1 MKTQNQSEK
10 REKSNNLNNKSRKTK
25 ILVTLGPKTSG
36 VESIKMLINAG
47 VNAVRLNMSHGNYD
61 FFSSLFENI
70 HTARTELNSP
80 LAILAD
86 LQGPKIRIGEL
97 VKPEIEIFSGERIE
111 ITVDDIIGNDKII
124 STSYKSLS
132 KDADIGDLILI
143 NDGLIRLK
151 IIRKEKKSVICEIE
165 NGGILSPRKG
175 MNLPGMK
182 LSTPALTDKDFED
195 LNFLISKSVDYIA
208 LSFVRKPEDILKL
221 KEWLSK
227 KEKSIP
233 VIAKIEKKEAID
245 FFDSILNVA
254 DGIMIARGDLGVEL
268 SPAKVPVIQ
277 KEIIKKCNETGKLVI
292 TATQML
298 ESMINSPIPT
308 RAEAADVANAVWDGT
323 DVVMLSGE
331 TSVGKFPIETVKMM
345 HEIVLNAEQHF
356 TQNENIKFQIPVALE
371 ENLFDSVLKGIT
383 LVSAQIKSSAI
394 VVFTYKGRAARGLAK
409 FRPSAKII
417 ALSDS
422 FETMNN
428 LCLRWGVNSLFINK
442 IDKQHA
448 AIEEAKDLILN
459 AGLVN
464 KGDLVIFL
472 SRAPFSEK
480 GRSDFLHIEVL

>member
-1 MKTQNQSEK
+1 
-10 REKSNNLNNKSRKTK
+10 
-25 ILVTLGPKTSG
+25 
-36 VESIKMLINAG
+36 
-47 VNAVRLNMSHGNYD
+47 
-61 FFSSLFENI
+61 
-70 HTARTELNSP
+70 
-80 LAILAD
+80 
-86 LQGPKIRIGEL
+86 
-97 VKPEIEIFSGERIE
+97 
-111 ITVDDIIGNDKII
+111 
-124 STSYKSLS
+124 
-132 KDADIGDLILI
+132 
-143 NDGLIRLK
+143 
-151 IIRKEKKSVICEIE
+151 
-165 NGGILSPRKG
+165 
-175 MNLPGMK
+175 MK
-182 LSTPALTDKDFED
+182 LSTPSFTEKDFED
-195 LNFLISKSVDYIA
+195 LNFLTDKPVDYIA
-208 LSFVRKPEDILKL
+208 LSFVRKAEDIIQL

-227 KEKSIP
+227 KGKSIP

-245 FFDSILNVA
+245 AFDSILNSA
-254 DGIMIARGDLGVEL
+254 DGIMVARGDLGVEL

-277 KEIIKKCNETGKLVI
+277 KEIIKRCNETGKLVI

-331 TSVGKFPIETVKMM
+331 TSVGKYPVETVKMM
-345 HEIVLNAEQHF
+345 HEIIINAEQHSIS
-356 TQNENIKFQIPVALE
+356 NENIKFQVPEALE

-383 LVSAQIKSSAI
+383 SVAEQIKANAI

-409 FRPSAKII
+409 FRPAAKII
-417 ALSDS
+417 AISDS

-428 LCLRWGVNSLFINK
+428 LCLRWGVNSLFIDK

-480 GRSDFLHIEVL
+480 GRSDFLHFEVI

>member
-1 MKTQNQSEK
+1 MGSSQA
-10 REKSNNLNNKSRKTK
+10 KTK
-25 ILVTLGPKTSG
+25 ILATLGPQTSS
-36 VESIKMLINAG
+36 VEKIKQLISAG
-47 VNAVRLNMSHGNYD
+47 VDAVRLNMSHGDYD
-61 FFSSLFENI
+61 FYYSLFENI

-97 VKPEIEIFSGERIE
+97 KENQIEIFSGNKIE
-111 ITVDDIIGNDKII
+111 ITIEDVIGDDKII
-124 STSYKSLS
+124 STSYKDLN
-132 KDADIGDLILI
+132 KDAEIGDLILI

-151 IIRKEKKSVICEIE
+151 IKDKKKHSVICDIE
-165 NGGILSPRKG
+165 NGGILSSRKG
-175 MNLPGMK
+175 MNLPGMR
-182 LSTPALTDKDFED
+182 LSTPSLTKKDIENLEFLKDKP
-195 LNFLISKSVDYIA
+195 IDYIA
-208 LSFVRKPEDILKL
+208 LSFVRKAEDILQL

-227 KEKSIP
+227 NAKPIP

-245 FFDSILNVA
+245 LFDSILNA
-254 DGIMIARGDLGVEL
+254 CDGIMVARGDLGVEL

-277 KEIIKKCNETGKLVI
+277 KEIIRRCNETGKLVI

-298 ESMINSPIPT
+298 ESMISSPIPT

-331 TSVGKFPIETVKMM
+331 TSVGKFPIDTVKMM
-345 HEIVLNAEQHF
+345 SEIIINAEQHF
-356 TQNENIKFQIPVALE
+356 IQNENIKFQIPEALE

-383 LVSAQIKSSAI
+383 LVAAQVKANAI

-409 FRPSAKII
+409 FRPAAKII

-428 LCLRWGVNSLFINK
+428 LCLRWGVNSLFIEK

-448 AIEEAKDLILN
+448 AIEDAKKLILKG
-459 AGLVN
+459 GLVN

-472 SRAPFSEK
+472 SRAPFTEK
-480 GRSDFLHIEVL
+480 RRSDFLHFEVL

>member
-1 MKTQNQSEK
+1 
-10 REKSNNLNNKSRKTK
+10 LNNYSRKTK
-25 ILVTLGPKTSG
+25 ILATLGPQTSS
-36 VESIKMLINAG
+36 VEMIKKLIAAG

-61 FFSSLFENI
+61 FYSSLFENI
-70 HTARTELNSP
+70 HTARTELNSS
-80 LAILAD
+80 LAIIAD

-97 VKPEIEIFSGERIE
+97 KEPEIEIFSGNEIE
-111 ITVDDIIGNDKII
+111 ITTEDITGDDKII
-124 STSYKSLS
+124 STSYKNLQR
-132 KDADIGDLILI
+132 DAEVGDLILI

-151 IIRKEKKSVICEIE
+151 IIQKKGTSIVCEIE

-182 LSTPALTDKDFED
+182 LSTPSLTEKDFAD
-195 LNFLISKSVDYIA
+195 LDFITDKSVDYVA
-208 LSFVRKPEDILKL
+208 LSFVRKAEDILQL
-221 KEWLSK
+221 KEWLGK
-227 KEKSIP
+227 KGKSIP

-245 FFDSILNVA
+245 AFDFILNSA
-254 DGIMIARGDLGVEL
+254 DGIMVARGDLGVEL

-277 KEIIKKCNETGKLVI
+277 KEIIKLCNETGKLVI

-308 RAEAADVANAVWDGT
+308 RAEAADVANAVWDGS

-331 TSVGKFPIETVKMM
+331 TSVGKYPIETVKMM
-345 HEIVLNAEQHF
+345 HEIIINAEQYF
-356 TQNENIKFQIPVALE
+356 IMNENIKFQVPEALE

-383 LVSAQIKSSAI
+383 SVAEQIKATAI
-394 VVFTYKGRAARGLAK
+394 VVFTFKGRAARGLAK
-409 FRPSAKII
+409 FRPAAKII
-417 ALSDS
+417 AISDS

-442 IDKQHA
+442 IDKQNA
-448 AIEEAKDLILN
+448 AIEEAKNLILN

-480 GRSDFLHIEVL
+480 GRSDFLHFEVL

>member
-1 MKTQNQSEK
+1 MN
-10 REKSNNLNNKSRKTK
+10 SNSRKTK
-25 ILVTLGPKTSG
+25 ILATLGPETSG
-36 VESIKMLINAG
+36 VGKIKQLIAAG

-61 FFSSLFENI
+61 FYSSLFENI
-70 HTARTELNSP
+70 HTARTELNSS

-97 VKPEIEIFSGERIE
+97 TEQKIEIFTGNSIE
-111 ITVDDIIGNDKII
+111 ITTEDITGNDKII
-124 STSYKSLS
+124 STSYKSLQT
-132 KDADIGDLILI
+132 AAEVGDLILI

-151 IIRKEKKSVICEIE
+151 IISKKKNSVVCNIE

-182 LSTPALTDKDFED
+182 LSTPSLTEKDFED
-195 LNFLISKSVDYIA
+195 LNFLIDKPVDYIA
-208 LSFVRKPEDILKL
+208 LSFVRKSEDIIQL

-227 KEKSIP
+227 NVRSTP

-245 FFDSILNVA
+245 AFDSILNSA
-254 DGIMIARGDLGVEL
+254 DGIMVARGDLGVEL

-277 KEIIKKCNETGKLVI
+277 KEIIKRCNETGKLVI

-331 TSVGKFPIETVKMM
+331 TSVGKHPVETVKMM
-345 HEIVLNAEQHF
+345 HEIVINAEQHSIS
-356 TQNENIKFQIPVALE
+356 NESIKFQVPEALD

-383 LVSAQIKSSAI
+383 SVAEQIKANAI

-409 FRPSAKII
+409 FRPAAKII
-417 ALSDS
+417 AISDS
-422 FETMNN
+422 FDTMNN
-428 LCLRWGVNSLFINK
+428 LCLRWGVNSLFIDK

-448 AIEEAKDLILN
+448 AIEDAKSLILN

-480 GRSDFLHIEVL
+480 GRGDFLHFEVL

>member
-1 MKTQNQSEK
+1 
-10 REKSNNLNNKSRKTK
+10 LNNDFTKTK
-25 ILVTLGPKTSG
+25 ILATLGPKTSDIEIIKQLISSG
-36 VESIKMLINAG
+36 VG
-47 VNAVRLNMSHGNYD
+47 AVRLNMSHGNYD
-61 FFSSLFENI
+61 FYSHLFETI
-70 HTARTELNSP
+70 HTARTELNSS

-97 VKPEIEIFSGERIE
+97 KKLEIEIFSGNEIE
-111 ITVDDIIGNDKII
+111 ITTNDVVGDEKLI
-124 STSYKSLS
+124 STSYNNLS
-132 KDADIGDLILI
+132 RDAEIGDVILI

-151 IIRKEKKSVICEIE
+151 IINKKERSIICEIE
-165 NGGILSPRKG
+165 TGGILSPRKG

-182 LSTPALTDKDFED
+182 LSTPSLTSKDFED
-195 LNFLISKSVDYIA
+195 LEFLFTKPVDYIA
-208 LSFVRKPEDILKL
+208 LSFVRKPEDIFQLKDWL
-221 KEWLSK
+221 KK
-227 KEKSIP
+227 KGKTIP
-233 VIAKIEKKEAID
+233 VIAKIEKKEAIEK
-245 FFDSILNVA
+245 FDLILDAA
-254 DGIMIARGDLGVEL
+254 DGIMVARGDLGVEL
-268 SPAKVPVIQ
+268 SVAKVPVLQ

-331 TSVGKFPIETVKMM
+331 TSVGKYPVETVKMM
-345 HEIVLNAEQHF
+345 REIILNAEQHF
-356 TQNENIKFQIPVALE
+356 TTNENIKFQVPETLDD
-371 ENLFDSVLKGIT
+371 NLFDSVLKGIT
-383 LVSAQIKSSAI
+383 LVAKQINASAI

-409 FRPSAKII
+409 FRPGAKII

-428 LCLRWGVNSLFINK
+428 LCLRWGVTSLFVEK

-448 AIEEAKDLILN
+448 AIEEAKELILK

-480 GRSDFLHIEVL
+480 GRSDFLHVEVL

>member
-1 MKTQNQSEK
+1 MN
-10 REKSNNLNNKSRKTK
+10 SNSRKTK
-25 ILVTLGPKTSG
+25 ILATLGPQTSS
-36 VESIKMLINAG
+36 VESIKKLIAAG

-97 VKPEIEIFSGERIE
+97 SEPKIEVFSGKEIEITTEDV
-111 ITVDDIIGNDKII
+111 TGNEKII
-124 STSYKSLS
+124 STSYQNLQRDSEV
-132 KDADIGDLILI
+132 GDLILI

-151 IIRKEKKSVICEIE
+151 IIRKKGTSIVCEIE

-182 LSTPALTDKDFED
+182 LSTPSLTEKDFED
-195 LNFLISKSVDYIA
+195 LNFLIDKPVDYIA
-208 LSFVRKPEDILKL
+208 LSFVRKVEDIIQL

-227 KEKSIP
+227 NGKPTP

-245 FFDSILNVA
+245 AFDSILNAA
-254 DGIMIARGDLGVEL
+254 DGIMVARGDLGVEL

-277 KEIIKKCNETGKLVI
+277 KEIIKRCNETGKLVI

-331 TSVGKFPIETVKMM
+331 TSVGKHPVETVKMM
-345 HEIVLNAEQHF
+345 QEIIINSEQHYL
-356 TQNENIKFQIPVALE
+356 QNENIKFQIPEAFE

-383 LVSAQIKSSAI
+383 SVSHQIKANAI

-428 LCLRWGVNSLFINK
+428 LCLRWGVNALFIEK

-448 AIEEAKDLILN
+448 AIEDAKNLILN
-459 AGLVN
+459 AGIVN
-464 KGDLVIFL
+464 KGELVIFL

-480 GRSDFLHIEVL
+480 GRSDFLHFEIL

>member
-1 MKTQNQSEK
+1 
-10 REKSNNLNNKSRKTK
+10 
-25 ILVTLGPKTSG
+25 LGPQTSS
-36 VESIKMLINAG
+36 VEEIKQLISSG
-47 VNAVRLNMSHGNYD
+47 VNAVRLNMSHGNYN
-61 FFSSLFENI
+61 FYSTIFENI
-70 HTARTELNSP
+70 HTVRTELNCP

-97 VKPEIEIFSGERIE
+97 SKPEIEIFSGNKIE
-111 ITVDDIIGNDKII
+111 ITTENVIGDDKII
-124 STSYKSLS
+124 STSYKSLPD
-132 KDADIGDLILI
+132 DAEIGDLILI

-151 IIRKEKKSVICEIE
+151 IISKKKRSVVCEIE

-182 LSTPALTDKDFED
+182 LSTASLTEKDIED
-195 LNFLISKSVDYIA
+195 INFLNDKPVDYIA
-208 LSFVRKPEDILKL
+208 LSFVRKAEDILNLQELL
-221 KEWLSK
+221 KEK
-227 KEKSIP
+227 GKSTP

-245 FFDSILNVA
+245 AFDSILNVA
-254 DGIMIARGDLGVEL
+254 DGIMVARGDLGVEISL
-268 SPAKVPVIQ
+268 AKVPVIQ
-277 KEIIKKCNETGKLVI
+277 KEIIKRCNETGKLVI

-331 TSVGKFPIETVKMM
+331 TSVGKYPVETVKMM
-345 HEIVLNAEQHF
+345 HEIIINAEQHYL
-356 TQNENIKFQIPVALE
+356 QNENIKFQIPEALE
-371 ENLFDSVLKGIT
+371 ENLFDSVLKGMT
-383 LVSAQIKSSAI
+383 SVAEQIKANAI

-409 FRPSAKII
+409 FRPAAKII

-442 IDKQHA
+442 IDKQKA
-448 AIEEAKDLILN
+448 AIEDAKNLILN

-464 KGDLVIFL
+464 KGNLVIFL
-472 SRAPFSEK
+472 SRAPVSES
-480 GRSDFLHIEVL
+480 GRSDFLHFEVL

>member
-1 MKTQNQSEK
+1 MISD
-10 REKSNNLNNKSRKTK
+10 SRKTK
-25 ILVTLGPKTSG
+25 ILATLGPQTSS
-36 VESIKMLINAG
+36 VEMIKKLIAAG

-61 FFSSLFENI
+61 FYSSLFENI
-70 HTARTELNSP
+70 HTARTDLNSS
-80 LAILAD
+80 LAIIAD

-97 VKPEIEIFSGERIE
+97 KEPEIEIFSGNEIE
-111 ITVDDIIGNDKII
+111 ITTEDIAGDDKII
-124 STSYKSLS
+124 STSYKNLQR
-132 KDADIGDLILI
+132 DAEVGDLILI

-151 IIRKEKKSVICEIE
+151 IIQKKGTSIVCEIE

-182 LSTPALTDKDFED
+182 LSTPSLTEKDFADLDFITDKP
-195 LNFLISKSVDYIA
+195 VDYVA
-208 LSFVRKPEDILKL
+208 LSFVRKAEDILQL
-221 KEWLSK
+221 KEWLGK
-227 KEKSIP
+227 KGKSIP

-245 FFDSILNVA
+245 AFDPILIAA
-254 DGIMIARGDLGVEL
+254 DGLMVARGDLGVEL

-277 KEIIKKCNETGKLVI
+277 KEIIKRCNETGKLVI

-331 TSVGKFPIETVKMM
+331 TSVGKYPIETIKMM
-345 HEIVLNAEQHF
+345 HEIIINAEQHF
-356 TQNENIKFQIPVALE
+356 IMNENIKFQVPEALE

-383 LVSAQIKSSAI
+383 SVAEQIKATAI
-394 VVFTYKGRAARGLAK
+394 VVFTFKGRAARGLAK
-409 FRPSAKII
+409 FRPAAKII
-417 ALSDS
+417 AISDS

-442 IDKQHA
+442 IDKQNA
-448 AIEEAKDLILN
+448 AIEEAKNLILN
-459 AGLVN
+459 AGLVK

-480 GRSDFLHIEVL
+480 GRSDFLHFEVL

>member
-1 MKTQNQSEK
+1 MN
-10 REKSNNLNNKSRKTK
+10 SNSRKTK
-25 ILVTLGPKTSG
+25 IIATLGPETSS
-36 VESIKMLINAG
+36 VEKIKMLIKAG

-61 FFSSLFENI
+61 FYSSLFENI
-70 HTARTELNSP
+70 HTARTDLNFS

-97 VKPEIEIFSGERIE
+97 IEPQIEIFSGNQIE
-111 ITVDDIIGNDKII
+111 ITTDDVIGDDKII
-124 STSYKSLS
+124 STSYKSLTE
-132 KDADIGDLILI
+132 DADMGDLILI

-151 IIRKEKKSVICEIE
+151 IISKKEKSIECEIE

-182 LSTPALTDKDFED
+182 LSTPALTDKDFND
-195 LNFLISKSVDYIA
+195 LNFLIGKSVDYIA
-208 LSFVRKPEDILKL
+208 LSFVRKPEDIFQLKD
-221 KEWLSK
+221 WLNK

-245 FFDSILNVA
+245 SFDSILNAA
-254 DGIMIARGDLGVEL
+254 DGIMVARGDLGVEL

-277 KEIIKKCNETGKLVI
+277 KEIIKRCNETGKLVI

-308 RAEAADVANAVWDGT
+308 RAEAADVANAVWDGS

-331 TSVGKFPIETVKMM
+331 TSVGKHPIETVKMM
-345 HEIVLNAEQHF
+345 HEIVINAEQHSIA
-356 TQNENIKFQIPVALE
+356 NEYIKFQVPEALE
-371 ENLFDSVLKGIT
+371 ENLFDSVLQGIT
-383 LVSAQIKSSAI
+383 SVAEQIKANAI

-409 FRPSAKII
+409 FRPAAKII
-417 ALSDS
+417 AISDS

-428 LCLRWGVNSLFINK
+428 LCLRWGVNSLFIDK

-448 AIEEAKDLILN
+448 AIEEAKYLILN

-480 GRSDFLHIEVL
+480 GRSDFLHFEVL

>member
-1 MKTQNQSEK
+1 
-10 REKSNNLNNKSRKTK
+10 LNNNSCKTK
-25 ILVTLGPKTSG
+25 ILATLGPQTSSVDKIKQLISSG
-36 VESIKMLINAG
+36 VD
-47 VNAVRLNMSHGNYD
+47 AVRLNMSHGDHNFY
-61 FFSSLFENI
+61 SKLFENI

-97 VKPEIEIFSGERIE
+97 SEPQIEIFSGQEIE
-111 ITVDDIIGNDKII
+111 ITIEDILGNEKII
-124 STSYKSLS
+124 STSYKDLQR
-132 KDADIGDLILI
+132 DAEVGDLILI

-151 IIRKEKKSVICEIE
+151 IISKKKSSVVCEIE

-182 LSTPALTDKDFED
+182 LSTPCITEKDFENLEF
-195 LNFLISKSVDYIA
+195 LNNKPVDYIA
-208 LSFVRKPEDILKL
+208 LSFVRKAEDIIQLKD
-221 KEWLSK
+221 WLSK
-227 KEKSIP
+227 NGKSIP

-245 FFDSILNVA
+245 SFDSILNAV
-254 DGIMIARGDLGVEL
+254 DGIMVARGDLGVEL
-268 SPAKVPVIQ
+268 SPARVPVIQ
-277 KEIIKKCNETGKLVI
+277 KEIIKRCNETGKLVI

-331 TSVGKFPIETVKMM
+331 TSVGKFPVETVKMM
-345 HEIVLNAEQHF
+345 NEIITNAEQHYSS
-356 TQNENIKFQIPVALE
+356 NENIKFQIPEALE

-383 LVSAQIKSSAI
+383 SVAEQTKANAI

-409 FRPSAKII
+409 FRPTARII

-442 IDKQHA
+442 IDKQNA
-448 AIEEAKDLILN
+448 AIEDAKNLILN

-464 KGDLVIFL
+464 KGELVIFL

-480 GRSDFLHIEVL
+480 GRSDFLHFEVM

>member
-1 MKTQNQSEK
+1 M
-10 REKSNNLNNKSRKTK
+10 NNNSKKTK
-25 ILVTLGPKTSG
+25 ILATLGPQTSS
-36 VESIKMLINAG
+36 VENIKQLISAG

-70 HTARTELNSP
+70 HTARTELNSS

-97 VKPEIEIFSGERIE
+97 KESQIEIFPGNEIEISTE
-111 ITVDDIIGNDKII
+111 DIIGNEKII
-124 STSYKSLS
+124 STSYKSLC
-132 KDADIGDLILI
+132 KDAEVGDLILI

-151 IIRKEKKSVICEIE
+151 IVRKEETLIVCKIE
-165 NGGILSPRKG
+165 NGGTLSSRKG

-182 LSTPALTDKDFED
+182 LSTPSLTEKDFGD
-195 LNFLISKSVDYIA
+195 LDFLLNKPVDYIA
-208 LSFVRKPEDILKL
+208 LSFVRKPEDIIEL
-221 KEWLSK
+221 KEWLIK
-227 KEKSIP
+227 KGKSVP

-245 FFDSILNVA
+245 SFDSILNAA
-254 DGIMIARGDLGVEL
+254 DGIMVARGDLGVEL

-277 KEIIKKCNETGKLVI
+277 KEIIKRCNETGKLVI

-298 ESMINSPIPT
+298 ESMINSPMPT

-331 TSVGKFPIETVKMM
+331 TSVGKHPVETVKMM
-345 HEIVLNAEQHF
+345 HEIVINAEQHSIS
-356 TQNENIKFQIPVALE
+356 NENIKFQVPEALE
-371 ENLFDSVLKGIT
+371 ENLFDSVLRGIT
-383 LVSAQIKSSAI
+383 SVAEQIKANAI

-409 FRPSAKII
+409 FRPAAKII
-417 ALSDS
+417 AISDS

-428 LCLRWGVNSLFINK
+428 LCLRWGVNSLFIDK

-448 AIEEAKDLILN
+448 AIEEAKELILN
-459 AGLVN
+459 AGLVH

-480 GRSDFLHIEVL
+480 GRSDFLHFEVL

>member
-1 MKTQNQSEK
+1 
-10 REKSNNLNNKSRKTK
+10 LNNNSCKTK
-25 ILVTLGPKTSG
+25 ILATLGPQTSSIEKIKQLISSG
-36 VESIKMLINAG
+36 VD
-47 VNAVRLNMSHGNYD
+47 AVRLNMSHGDHNYY
-61 FFSSLFENI
+61 STLFENI

-97 VKPEIEIFSGERIE
+97 SEPQIEIFTGEKIE
-111 ITVDDIIGNDKII
+111 ITIEDILGNEKII
-124 STSYKSLS
+124 STTYKDLQI
-132 KDADIGDLILI
+132 DAEVGDLILI

-151 IIRKEKKSVICEIE
+151 IISKRKSSVVCEIE

-182 LSTPALTDKDFED
+182 LSTPCITEKDFENLEF
-195 LNFLISKSVDYIA
+195 LNNKPVDYIA
-208 LSFVRKPEDILKL
+208 LSFVRKAEDIIQLKD
-221 KEWLSK
+221 WLSK
-227 KEKSIP
+227 NGKSIP

-245 FFDSILNVA
+245 SFDSILNAV
-254 DGIMIARGDLGVEL
+254 DGIMVARGDLGVEL
-268 SPAKVPVIQ
+268 SPARVPIIQ
-277 KEIIKKCNETGKLVI
+277 KEIIKRCNETGKLVI

-331 TSVGKFPIETVKMM
+331 TSVGKFPVETVKMM
-345 HEIVLNAEQHF
+345 NEIITNAEQHYSS
-356 TQNENIKFQIPVALE
+356 NENIKFQIPEALE

-383 LVSAQIKSSAI
+383 SVAEQTKANAI

-409 FRPSAKII
+409 FRPTARII

-442 IDKQHA
+442 IDKQNA
-448 AIEEAKDLILN
+448 AIEDAKNLILN

-464 KGDLVIFL
+464 KGELVIFL
-472 SRAPFSEK
+472 SRAPFTEK
-480 GRSDFLHIEVL
+480 GRSDFLHFEVL

>member
-1 MKTQNQSEK
+1 MI
-10 REKSNNLNNKSRKTK
+10 NNSRKTK
-25 ILVTLGPKTSG
+25 ILATLGPKTSS
-36 VESIKMLINAG
+36 VESIKQLINSG

-61 FFSSLFENI
+61 FYSSLFENI
-70 HTARTELNSP
+70 HTARTELNSS
-80 LAILAD
+80 LAIIAD

-97 VKPEIEIFSGERIE
+97 KEPEIEIFSGNEIE
-111 ITVDDIIGNDKII
+111 ITTEDIAGDDKII
-124 STSYKSLS
+124 STSYKNLQR
-132 KDADIGDLILI
+132 DAEVGDLILI

-151 IIRKEKKSVICEIE
+151 IIQKKGTSIVCEIE

-182 LSTPALTDKDFED
+182 LSTPSLTEKDFAD
-195 LNFLISKSVDYIA
+195 LDFITDKSVDYVA
-208 LSFVRKPEDILKL
+208 LSFVRKAEDILQL
-221 KEWLSK
+221 KEWLGK
-227 KEKSIP
+227 KGKSIP

-245 FFDSILNVA
+245 AFNSILIAA
-254 DGIMIARGDLGVEL
+254 DGIMVARGDLGVEL

-277 KEIIKKCNETGKLVI
+277 KEIIKRCNETGKLVI

-331 TSVGKFPIETVKMM
+331 TSVGKYPIETVKMM
-345 HEIVLNAEQHF
+345 HEIIINAEQYF
-356 TQNENIKFQIPVALE
+356 IMNENIKFQVPEALE

-383 LVSAQIKSSAI
+383 SVAEQIKATAI
-394 VVFTYKGRAARGLAK
+394 VVFTFKGRAARGLAK
-409 FRPSAKII
+409 FRPAAKII
-417 ALSDS
+417 AISDS

-442 IDKQHA
+442 IDKQNA
-448 AIEEAKDLILN
+448 AIEDAKNLILN
-459 AGLVN
+459 AGLVK

-480 GRSDFLHIEVL
+480 GRSDFLHFEVL

>member
-1 MKTQNQSEK
+1 
-10 REKSNNLNNKSRKTK
+10 LNNNSRKTK
-25 ILVTLGPKTSG
+25 ILATLGPETSG
-36 VESIKMLINAG
+36 VERIKQLIDAG

-61 FFSSLFENI
+61 FYSSLFENI

-97 VKPEIEIFSGERIE
+97 AEPQIEIFSGKEIE
-111 ITVDDIIGNDKII
+111 ITTEDIIGNEKII
-124 STSYKSLS
+124 STSYKNLQR
-132 KDADIGDLILI
+132 DAEVGDLILI

-151 IIRKEKKSVICEIE
+151 IIKKTKNSVVCEIE

-182 LSTPALTDKDFED
+182 LSTPSLTEKDFED
-195 LNFLISKSVDYIA
+195 LNFLIDKPVDYIA
-208 LSFVRKPEDILKL
+208 LSFVRKAEDILQL
-221 KEWLSK
+221 KEWLGK
-227 KEKSIP
+227 KGKPIP

-245 FFDSILNVA
+245 SFDSILNSA
-254 DGIMIARGDLGVEL
+254 DGIMVARGDLGVEL
-268 SPAKVPVIQ
+268 SLAKVPVIQ
-277 KEIIKKCNETGKLVI
+277 KEIIKRCNETGKLVI

-298 ESMINSPIPT
+298 ESMIHSPIPT

-331 TSVGKFPIETVKMM
+331 TSVGKHPVETVKMM
-345 HEIVLNAEQHF
+345 HEIVINAEQHSIS
-356 TQNENIKFQIPVALE
+356 NENIKFQVPEALE

-383 LVSAQIKSSAI
+383 SVAEQIKANSI

-409 FRPSAKII
+409 FRPASKII
-417 ALSDS
+417 AISDS

-428 LCLRWGVNSLFINK
+428 LCLRWGVNSLFIDK

-448 AIEEAKDLILN
+448 AIEEAKDLVLN

-464 KGDLVIFL
+464 KGELVIFL

-480 GRSDFLHIEVL
+480 GRSDFLHFEVL

>member
-1 MKTQNQSEK
+1 MSTDFN
-10 REKSNNLNNKSRKTK
+10 KTK
-25 ILVTLGPKTSG
+25 ILATLGPQTNS
-36 VESIKMLINAG
+36 VERIKQLISYG
-47 VNAVRLNMSHGNYD
+47 LGAVRLNMSHGNYD
-61 FFSSLFENI
+61 FYSSLFENI
-70 HTARTELNSP
+70 HTARTELNLP

-97 VKPEIEIFSGERIE
+97 NKPEIEIFSGNEIE
-111 ITVDDIIGNDKII
+111 ITTEDLIGNEKTI
-124 STSYKSLS
+124 STSYKNLS
-132 KDADIGDLILI
+132 KDAEIGNSILI

-151 IIRKEKKSVICEIE
+151 IIKKKAKSIICEIE
-165 NGGILSPRKG
+165 TGGILSSRKG

-182 LSTPALTDKDFED
+182 LSTPSLTNKDFED
-195 LNFLISKSVDYIA
+195 LEFLSTKPVDYIA
-208 LSFVRKPEDILKL
+208 LSFVRKPEDIIQLKDWL
-221 KEWLSK
+221 KK
-227 KEKSIP
+227 KEKPIP
-233 VIAKIEKKEAID
+233 LIAKIEKKEAIEA
-245 FFDSILNVA
+245 FDSILNAA
-254 DGIMIARGDLGVEL
+254 DGIMVARGDLGVEL
-268 SPAKVPVIQ
+268 SVAKVPVLQ

-331 TSVGKFPIETVKMM
+331 TSVGKHPVETVKMM
-345 HEIVLNAEQHF
+345 REIILNAEKHF
-356 TQNENIKFQIPVALE
+356 TTNENIKFQIPETLDD
-371 ENLFDSVLKGIT
+371 NLFDSVLKGIT
-383 LVSAQIKSSAI
+383 SVAEQVKASAI
-394 VVFTYKGRAARGLAK
+394 VVFTFKGRAARGLAK
-409 FRPSAKII
+409 FRPAAKII

-428 LCLRWGVNSLFINK
+428 LCLRWGVTSLFVEK

-448 AIEEAKDLILN
+448 ATEEAKELILK

-480 GRSDFLHIEVL
+480 GRSDFLHFEVL

>member
-1 MKTQNQSEK
+1 
-10 REKSNNLNNKSRKTK
+10 LNSTSRKTK
-25 ILVTLGPKTSG
+25 ILATLGPQTSS
-36 VESIKMLINAG
+36 VESIKKLIAAG
-47 VNAVRLNMSHGNYD
+47 VNAVRLNMSHGKYD
-61 FFSSLFENI
+61 FHSSLFENI

-97 VKPEIEIFSGERIE
+97 SEPQIEIFSGNEIE
-111 ITVDDIIGNDKII
+111 ITTEDVIGNEKII
-124 STSYKSLS
+124 STSYKNLQRDSE
-132 KDADIGDLILI
+132 IGDLILI

-151 IIRKEKKSVICEIE
+151 IIRKEETSIVCEIE

-182 LSTPALTDKDFED
+182 LSTPSLTEKDFED
-195 LNFLISKSVDYIA
+195 LNYLSDKPFDYIA
-208 LSFVRKPEDILKL
+208 LSFVRKAEDILHL
-221 KEWLSK
+221 KELLNKKSK
-227 KEKSIP
+227 STP
-233 VIAKIEKKEAID
+233 VIAKIEKKEAIEA
-245 FFDSILNVA
+245 FDSILNVA
-254 DGIMIARGDLGVEL
+254 DGIMVARGDLGVEL

-277 KEIIKKCNETGKLVI
+277 KEIIKRCNETGKLVI

-308 RAEAADVANAVWDGT
+308 RAEAADVANAVWDGS

-331 TSVGKFPIETVKMM
+331 TSVGKYPVETVKMM
-345 HEIVLNAEQHF
+345 HEIIINAEQHF
-356 TQNENIKFQIPVALE
+356 IMNENIKFQVPEVLE

-383 LVSAQIKSSAI
+383 SVAEQVKANAI

-409 FRPSAKII
+409 FRPVAKII

-428 LCLRWGVNSLFINK
+428 LCLRWGVSSLFIDK

-448 AIEEAKDLILN
+448 AIEDAKKLILN
-459 AGLVN
+459 VGLVN
-464 KGDLVIFL
+464 KGELVIFL

-480 GRSDFLHIEVL
+480 GRSDFLHFEIL

>member
-1 MKTQNQSEK
+1 M
-10 REKSNNLNNKSRKTK
+10 NNYSRKTK
-25 ILVTLGPKTSG
+25 ILATLGPQTSS
-36 VESIKMLINAG
+36 VEMIKKLIAAG

-61 FFSSLFENI
+61 FYSSLFENI
-70 HTARTELNSP
+70 HTARTELNSS
-80 LAILAD
+80 LAIIAD

-97 VKPEIEIFSGERIE
+97 KEPEIEIFSGNEIE
-111 ITVDDIIGNDKII
+111 ITTEDITGDDKII
-124 STSYKSLS
+124 STSYKNLQR
-132 KDADIGDLILI
+132 DAEVGDLILI

-151 IIRKEKKSVICEIE
+151 IIQKKGTSIVCEIE

-182 LSTPALTDKDFED
+182 LSTPSLTEKDFAD
-195 LNFLISKSVDYIA
+195 LDFITDKSVDYVA
-208 LSFVRKPEDILKL
+208 LSFVRKAEDILQL
-221 KEWLSK
+221 KEWLGK
-227 KEKSIP
+227 KGKSIP

-245 FFDSILNVA
+245 AFDFILNSA
-254 DGIMIARGDLGVEL
+254 DGIMVARGDLGVEL

-277 KEIIKKCNETGKLVI
+277 KEIIKLCNETGKLVI

-308 RAEAADVANAVWDGT
+308 RAEAADVANAVWDGS

-331 TSVGKFPIETVKMM
+331 TSVGKYPIETVKMM
-345 HEIVLNAEQHF
+345 HEIIINAEQYF
-356 TQNENIKFQIPVALE
+356 IMNENIKFQVPEALE

-383 LVSAQIKSSAI
+383 SVAEQIKATAI
-394 VVFTYKGRAARGLAK
+394 VVFTFKGRAARGLAK
-409 FRPSAKII
+409 FRPAAKII
-417 ALSDS
+417 AISDS

-442 IDKQHA
+442 IDKQNA
-448 AIEEAKDLILN
+448 AIEEAKNLILN
-459 AGLVN
+459 AGLVK

-480 GRSDFLHIEVL
+480 GRSDFLHFEVL